1 MKVQGLLVRYLPE
14 ENMQPIFY
22 MWDTYLGKYIYIY
35 SHILL
40 VELYLKN
47 TCGTFRHVF
56 FTCDIFT
63 CAMDTLYE
71 CIYSGLQM
79 IEQLFA
85 CFICGA
91 YLYANLLTLHF
102 QIEENHVVEIQVVLF

>member
-1 MKVQGLLVRYLPE
+1 
-14 ENMQPIFY
+14 
-22 MWDTYLGKYIYIY
+22 
-35 SHILL
+35 
-40 VELYLKN
+40 
-47 TCGTFRHVF
+47 
-56 FTCDIFT
+56 
-63 CAMDTLYE
+63 MDTLYE